1 MKAAIEAQEAE
12 RLRLEEIEAENEEK
26 RLQLIADAV
35 EARLKAEE
43 MARREQL
50 KLETEAIDQLRKS
63 QVAAEKEAKE
73 AAQAGAKASS

>member
-1 MKAAIEAQEAE
+1 LKAAIEAQEAE